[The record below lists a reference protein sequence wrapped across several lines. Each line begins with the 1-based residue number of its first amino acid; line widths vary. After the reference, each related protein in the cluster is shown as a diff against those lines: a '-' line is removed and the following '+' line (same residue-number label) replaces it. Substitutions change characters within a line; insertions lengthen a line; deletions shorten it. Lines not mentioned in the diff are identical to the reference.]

1 MPLMKIENYYLD
13 LNKLHQLEDK
23 EERDQIHS
31 YYKDM
36 LYSVQDGRKEMGISI
51 MNTLLI
57 GGYLIDVRDKKIED
71 ILNDSKG

>member
-36 LYSVQDGRKEMGISI
+36 LYSFQDSRKEMGMSI
-51 MNTLLI
+51 MNTLI
-57 GGYLIDVRDKKIED
+57 KGGYLVDSRDEKLNE
-71 ILNDSKG
+71 ILNGN

>member
-1 MPLMKIENYYLD
+1 MKIENYYLD
-13 LNKLHQLEDK
+13 LNKLHKLENK
-23 EERDQIHS
+23 EDRDQIHS

>member
-23 EERDQIHS
+23 EERQQIHS

-36 LYSVQDGRKEMGISI
+36 LYSVQEGRKEMYISI
-51 MNTLLI
+51 MNTLI
-57 GGYLIDVRDKKIED
+57 KGGYLIDSRDEKLGELLD
-71 ILNDSKG
+71 GN

>member
-13 LNKLHQLEDK
+13 LNKLHKLEEK

-36 LYSVQDGRKEMGISI
+36 LYSIQDGRKEMGISI
-51 MNTLLI
+51 MNTLI
-57 GGYLIDVRDKKIED
+57 KSGYLIDYRDEKLTE
-71 ILNDSKG
+71 ILDGN